1 MVAETPIWRDRLT
14 ADERA
19 QLGRGAGVISDPRP
33 DVLVVGG
40 GIAGVATAAACHAA
54 GLGSVLL
61 IEAGRLGSGATGGAA
76 GLLVPESHQGSDPPA
91 LVELG
96 RAGLARWRD
105 LDAAVAG
112 GVGFRDLD
120 WLGLAPH
127 PGGFVADPPPS
138 AEWLDAGQVGQL
150 LPGLRPAVPAARIRH
165 QGRVNPLRALSRL
178 SGLIPQVATG
188 CTAAAIATRAGRV
201 RTVSTSA
208 GTITPGAVVFATGGP
223 PKLDGLDLRLPAGL
237 VKGHLV
243 VTEPVSVTLPGMVAP
258 LATQIEDHRLL
269 AGGTLDT
276 DDATPG
282 VRADITARIQS
293 ELAAA
298 LAPLGRVRL
307 AHRWCCWRPRHPDG
321 LAVID
326 RVPGLSNA
334 WVTSGH
340 YRTGILLAPAAGAAL
355 ASWITNQRRP
365 RYLQPWGAARS
376 SMTMVR
382 PGGAASEGRV

>member
-1 MVAETPIWRDRLT
+1 MNTRGRTIWTDQL
-14 ADERA
+14 DPPERPG
-19 QLGRGAGVISDPRP
+19 LDPGVPESLARRP

-40 GIAGVATAAACHAA
+40 GMLGVATAVACRDA
-54 GLGSVLL
+54 GIGSVLL

-76 GLLVPESHQGSDPPA
+76 GLLVPESHHGSDPPA

-120 WLGLAPH
+120 WFGLAPR
-127 PGGFVADPPPS
+127 PDGFVADPPPS

-150 LPGLRPAVPAARIRH
+150 LPGLRPAVAAVRIPH
-165 QGRVNPLRALSRL
+165 QGRANPLRALSRL
-178 SGLIPQVATG
+178 SALVPQVATG
-188 CTAAAIATRAGRV
+188 CTATAVGTRAGRV
-201 RTVSTSA
+201 RSVSTSA

-223 PKLDGLDLRLPAGL
+223 PRLDGLDLRLPASL

-243 VTEPVSVTLPGMVAP
+243 ATEPVPVTLPGMVAP

-276 DDATPG
+276 DDATAG
-282 VRADITARIQS
+282 VRADIIARIRRD
-293 ELAAA
+293 LAAA
-298 LAPLGRVRL
+298 LPPLGRVRL
-307 AHRWCCWRPRHPDG
+307 THRWCCWRPRHPDG

-340 YRTGILLAPAAGAAL
+340 YRTGILMAPAAGAAL
-355 ASWITNQRRP
+355 ADWITGQRRP
-365 RYLQPWGAARS
+365 RCLRSWGMDRS
-376 SMTMVR
+376 SIS
-382 PGGAASEGRV
+382 PGAWPGRR